1 MPAAAAA
8 PQAPDRASPG
18 PGGRGRGSTL
28 PSGMAKGDA
37 PASLTPSDLATERGD
52 VRVAAPP
59 ATAPA
64 PAPPAPTAPTVEER
78 GPTRSSWV
86 AAPAAPPPAPAPP
99 AAPRAPS
106 PRGVPDR
113 PPSRNETRVP
123 DSTDPAVRGRPE
135 APPAKQRRVETDA
148 GSATVRR
155 SEGKA
160 WGAPPPRSGR
170 SFGVEEMKK
179 FDAVS
184 DDRRDLPSRGDG
196 TKFAPMN
203 AKRPLRTL
211 PDTADGRRRV
221 YEYGPGPNIDP
232 DPMAPFDPA
241 ALVGPAVDWGDERAA
256 AGWEIARKD
265 VRNLG
270 RDGRQ
275 PYQKRPHSDMNG

>member
-1 MPAAAAA
+1 M
-8 PQAPDRASPG
+8 
-18 PGGRGRGSTL
+18 
-28 PSGMAKGDA
+28 
-37 PASLTPSDLATERGD
+37 
-52 VRVAAPP
+52 
-59 ATAPA
+59 
-64 PAPPAPTAPTVEER
+64 
-78 GPTRSSWV
+78 
-86 AAPAAPPPAPAPP
+86 
-99 AAPRAPS
+99 
-106 PRGVPDR
+106 
-113 PPSRNETRVP
+113 P

-135 APPAKQRRVETDA
+135 APPAKQRRVETDM
-148 GSATVRR
+148 GSATSRR

-184 DDRRDLPSRGDG
+184 DDRRDVNE
-196 TKFAPMN
+196 KFFPPMN

-275 PYQKRPHSDMNG
+275 PYTKRPHSDMNG